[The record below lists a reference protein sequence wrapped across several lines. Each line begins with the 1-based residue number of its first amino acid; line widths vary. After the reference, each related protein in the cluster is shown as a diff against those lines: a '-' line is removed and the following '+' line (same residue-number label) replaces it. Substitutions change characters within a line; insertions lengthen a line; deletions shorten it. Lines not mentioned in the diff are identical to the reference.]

1 MSGAGGGGVASLS
14 PGSLQ
19 ALHVCVHR
27 LEGVETRLQE
37 TSEAFEQ
44 SRVVAKRAKS
54 EYERVK
60 KMRYTHNVPV
70 YTCTHDNMCANVS

>member
-1 MSGAGGGGVASLS
+1 M
-14 PGSLQ
+14 
-19 ALHVCVHR
+19 CVHR

-60 KMRYTHNVPV
+60 KMTYIHT
-70 YTCTHDNMCANVS
+70 